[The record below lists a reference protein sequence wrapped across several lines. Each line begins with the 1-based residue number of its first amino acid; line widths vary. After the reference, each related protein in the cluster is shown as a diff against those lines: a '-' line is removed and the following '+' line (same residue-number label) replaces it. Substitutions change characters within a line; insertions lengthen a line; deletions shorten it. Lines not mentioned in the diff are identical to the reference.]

1 MYTTY
6 QLVYVSRFFTSRASL
21 LFLTEGHRVRDRT
34 RNVTNKKNKESLLHN
49 VVLYIYIEGFWAGND
64 LSMGHAE
71 LCLDAAKAQAGI
83 FYIVRGQACLHYTS
97 YDSCNRIFCA
107 GCKSSHFG
115 EDAQPVDHGDYKA
128 FDQCLGVEDAI
139 NHGRFLS
146 NTGRFTREGDK
157 IEKLLVR
164 DIPCE
169 YTRADGST
177 CATVGTDPNS
187 QNQMWPLSDH
197 HVEICLCTP

>member
-1 MYTTY
+1 ME
-6 QLVYVSRFFTSRASL
+6 LVL
-21 LFLTEGHRVRDRT
+21 
-34 RNVTNKKNKESLLHN
+34 
-49 VVLYIYIEGFWAGND
+49 VLV

-97 YDSCNRIFCA
+97 YDSCMMTTYYHCANGSACCRKTAAGPARPTLRAVNEAGLLCGTCNRIFCA

-128 FDQCLGVEDAI
+128 YDQCLGVEDEV
-139 NHGRFLS
+139 NHGRFSS
-146 NTGRFTREGDK
+146 NTARYTREGNTL
-157 IEKLLVR
+157 EKLLVR

-169 YTRADGST
+169 YKRADGST